1 MVWEGCR
8 FHQGCVCLLF
18 LAISFCGQSLLFS
31 MICVVSL
38 VLETGRNNFCKI
50 SERSHKCKGSCTEPF
65 DLILPCSSAYGL
77 QHKIKT
83 FKIEQSEYSVAA
95 CGPPDQLSLRPWH
108 ISFCVNKLWD
118 CVWIDFSIQ
127 SWNGKRKIFRYF
139 YYTYIYIYLNFGT
152 IFFCQKKIIERV
164 HHKSTDKNSSTVCL

>member
-1 MVWEGCR
+1 
-8 FHQGCVCLLF
+8 
-18 LAISFCGQSLLFS
+18 

-139 YYTYIYIYLNFGT
+139 YFIYIYIFKFWHY
-152 IFFCQKKIIERV
+152 FFLPEEDYRKSSSQKYRQKF
-164 HHKSTDKNSSTVCL
+164 KYCLPLSSWKTVWY